1 MNQVQEFIQR
11 IKNEIKSA
19 KCRGFINRYLT
30 PTGVVDPKDFEKL
43 TETDKDIIYLYR
55 QPETTIKQFF
65 EAWEKSKK
73 VKGMIFMCNNFSGLR
88 SKFRSA
94 IAQET
99 AAEIQ
104 VAKELNA
111 LDALFRNNYG
121 QSIFLSSG
129 CKLLSHTIGC
139 NVFKD
144 EEDFNT
150 MFEEEETR
158 ESLKRMM
165 DEGEFPLIGDDDDEE
180 FTTPK
185 RQRIEVSE
193 PPDLRRQMKHYT
205 QIEPFPVIPFPELF

>member
-1 MNQVQEFIQR
+1 M
-11 IKNEIKSA
+11 
-19 KCRGFINRYLT
+19 
-30 PTGVVDPKDFEKL
+30 
-43 TETDKDIIYLYR
+43 
-55 QPETTIKQFF
+55 
-65 EAWEKSKK
+65 
-73 VKGMIFMCNNFSGLR
+73 
-88 SKFRSA
+88 
-94 IAQET
+94 
-99 AAEIQ
+99 
-104 VAKELNA
+104 AKELNA

-150 MFEEEETR
+150 MFEEETR

-205 QIEPFPVIPFPELF
+205 QIETFPVIPFPELF

>member
-73 VKGMIFMCNNFSGLR
+73 VEGTIFTCNNLSGLR
-88 SKFRSA
+88 LKFRSA
-94 IAQET
+94 ITQET

-150 MFEEEETR
+150 MFEEETR

-165 DEGEFPLIGDDDDEE
+165 DEGEFALIGEYDDE

-185 RQRIEVSE
+185 RQKFEVSE
-193 PPDLRRQMKHYT
+193 PPDLIRQKKHYP
-205 QIEPFPVIPFPELF
+205 QIEPIPVIPFPELF